1 MSSEPEIKRRKM
13 EPHVSGDDYS
23 AETPHVSGV
32 LASKNL
38 ARAATG
44 SPSGDFGD
52 TSHHYMALVAC
63 DTSAPYAEDSDRHY
77 DLYRQVCEYGDSWAQ
92 KYAIPLSKCPQ
103 RPIRTGNIFYDGII
117 PDLDCVGY
125 KPLHVIAR
133 GKSGT
138 IVLAQNLHRVQHFQE
153 RETIPVAIKLNSG
166 MSRRCSTRMTAKAEM
181 LEEMDIHRGL
191 SHPNIVTWLS
201 SINHKGRLATVMEY
215 CENGNLEELLK
226 LHVSISVIYEYIC
239 IINKL
244 TTCFPWKEYM
254 LLKPINNK
262 TDPLY

>member
-1 MSSEPEIKRRKM
+1 
-13 EPHVSGDDYS
+13 
-23 AETPHVSGV
+23 
-32 LASKNL
+32 
-38 ARAATG
+38 
-44 SPSGDFGD
+44 
-52 TSHHYMALVAC
+52 
-63 DTSAPYAEDSDRHY
+63 
-77 DLYRQVCEYGDSWAQ
+77 
-92 KYAIPLSKCPQ
+92 
-103 RPIRTGNIFYDGII
+103 
-117 PDLDCVGY
+117 
-125 KPLHVIAR
+125 
-133 GKSGT
+133 
-138 IVLAQNLHRVQHFQE
+138 
-153 RETIPVAIKLNSG
+153 
-166 MSRRCSTRMTAKAEM
+166 
-181 LEEMDIHRGL
+181 MDIHRGL